1 MRELILFVFLFLY
14 FTGFRIQA
22 QTKYNITGTVIDVET
37 HEPLQYAN
45 VVLLNSIDSS
55 LIYGAVTD
63 ADGNFRLEGS
73 KFGKYFVKASFIGFE
88 KVETPEFDLSGNIYV
103 GKLGIK
109 NLSILLDE
117 VNITGEKSNL
127 VSALDKK
134 VYNVGKDLISESGS
148 VSDIL
153 QSIPSVSVDVNGN
166 VTVRGTSKINFL
178 INGKSSAR
186 LRRNA
191 PITLQQIP
199 AYTIERIEVITNP
212 SAKYSPD
219 GTGGIINLIQRSDTE
234 TGLNGQ
240 IIGNIGNEKRYNGS
254 LLLNYGETNL
264 STLLSYSLRHPSG
277 TNIFSDERLE
287 KDLSSGQRISF
298 YKETGSSLTQPLAHV
313 LDAGVVYQY
322 DNENIFEFSGNYFS
336 QSSFHE
342 GGSEINLLDNQNQ
355 YVYKLQSKSTNDEYE
370 KEGEGGISYEHLFD
384 GNEDHS
390 LAIEFAY
397 SGYDEREDQTFS
409 ESNIFPLYQNSTKK
423 IYVNKTG
430 NQSEIIS
437 EYALPIND
445 ESDLEAGYLGE
456 FIHDNIYFNS
466 ENGANRFIFDQYL
479 HSLYTIYTRDINIF
493 NVEFGLRVEQT
504 IVESHLVK
512 PSDSL
517 IRNNYLS
524 LYPSFGISYEL
535 DQTQNFNFSYSKRIN
550 RPEADQ
556 LNPFPEFIDPR
567 NAEGGNPN
575 LKPEQIHSF
584 EFSYQKIDNKFTYT
598 PTLFYRYKYNA
609 FAPVANLY
617 GDSIIIITTENLSN
631 QQSAGIESIVSGK
644 LFVWWN
650 FDLSASLFYNEINGT
665 NPGYSNNRSTISGLV
680 EMFSLFKLTKKT
692 SLQLNLSYNS
702 SVLTPQGRKEPI
714 FYANVGYKQLLFSDQ
729 LSITFAISDM
739 FDTYKESWKLE
750 TPELNQSTKLYRM
763 EPVFYLGF
771 SWRFGDSY
779 QGDEK
784 QLEFEGEGLRKL

>member
-1 MRELILFVFLFLY
+1 MIRYILVASVVLSSGYILHA
-14 FTGFRIQA
+14 QA
-22 QTKYNITGTVIDVET
+22 KLRVTGTVVEFQT
-37 HEPLQYAN
+37 QDPLQYAN
-45 VVLLNSIDSS
+45 IVLSKDSDSS
-55 LIYGAVTD
+55 LVAGTVTNE
-63 ADGNFRLEGS
+63 DGNFRFDNI
-73 KFGKYFVKASFIGFE
+73 KRGKYFITASFMGFE
-88 KVETPEFDLSGNIYV
+88 KVETPVFELTGSVYV
-103 GKLGIK
+103 GKLAINK
-109 NLSILLDE
+109 LSILLDE
-117 VNITGEKSNL
+117 VNVTGEKNTLETS
-127 VSALDKK
+127 LDKK
-134 VYNVGKDLISESGS
+134 VYNVGKDIISESGS

-153 QSIPSVSVDVNGN
+153 QNIPSLSVDVNGN
-166 VTVRGTSKINFL
+166 VSMRGTSNITFL
-178 INGKSSAR
+178 INGRSTSR

-191 PITLQQIP
+191 PVALQQIP
-199 AYTIERIEVITNP
+199 AYTIYRIEVITNP

-219 GTGGIINLIQRSDTE
+219 GTGGIINIIQRRDSE

-240 IIGNIGNEKRYNGS
+240 IIGNIGNEKRYNS
-254 LLLNYGETNL
+254 NLILSYGETKL
-264 STLLSYSLRHPSG
+264 SALLSYSLRHPSG

-287 KDLSSGQRISF
+287 KDMSSGQRLSL
-298 YKETGSSLTQPLAHV
+298 YKENGSSLTKPLAHV
-313 LDAGVVYQY
+313 LDAGVVYQF

-355 YVYKLQSKSTNDEYE
+355 YIYKLQSKSTNDEYE

-397 SGYDEREDQTFS
+397 SGYDEEEDMTFN
-409 ESNIFPLYQNSTKK
+409 ESYIFPVYQNSKEK

-430 NQSEIIS
+430 NQSEIVS

-456 FIHDNIYFNS
+456 FIHDNIYYNS
-466 ENGANRFIFDQYL
+466 EDEANRFIFDQYL

-524 LYPSFGISYEL
+524 LYPSFGISYEQ

-550 RPEADQ
+550 RPEADE

-575 LKPEQIHSF
+575 LKPEQIHAL
-584 EFSYQKIDNKFTYT
+584 ELSYQKIDDQFTYT
-598 PTLFYRYKYNA
+598 PTLFYRYKYKA
-609 FAPVANLY
+609 FTPVTKLY
-617 GDSIIIITTENLSN
+617 GDSTIIITTENLSN
-631 QQSAGIESIVSGK
+631 QQSAGVESIVSGK
-644 LFVWWN
+644 IFEWWN

-665 NPGYSNNRSTISGLV
+665 SLGYSNNKSTISGLV
-680 EMFSLFKLTKKT
+680 ELFSLFKLTKKT

-702 SVLTPQGRKEPI
+702 SVLTPQGQKEQI

-739 FDTYKESWKLE
+739 FDTYKESWKID
-750 TPELNQSTKLYRM
+750 TPEVSQSTQLYRR

-771 SWRFGDSY
+771 SWRFGESY

-784 QLEFEGEGLRKL
+784 QLDFEGEGLRKL